1 MLWIL
6 LSVCLFLVIAFFVTA
21 YVCYRITFFVPKK
34 YRTPPQEIPYN
45 IIPNKPEYDAIRT
58 EIVSMIDHALTIPY
72 EEIIIISHDGFRLHG
87 KYYKGND
94 GAPLQLFFHGYRSV
108 GIRDFGGGLQL
119 ALQKGHHAILVD
131 QRAQG
136 KSEGTC
142 MTFGI
147 LERLDCLAWCN
158 YAKERFG
165 SETPII
171 LVGMSM
177 GSATVLM
184 ASELD
189 LPQNVVGIIADC
201 GYSSPKGIIQ
211 KVIREDMKLP
221 LKSSYFFLKLGA
233 RIYGKFDLESSSATE
248 AVKHT
253 KVPILF
259 IHGDSDLFVPYE
271 MSKANYDACV
281 SKKTFVT
288 VENAG
293 HGICYLVDKEKYT
306 NAVDTFLKSIL

>member
-1 MLWIL
+1 MIWIL
-6 LSVCLFLVIAFFVTA
+6 LSVFVFLVIAFFLTA
-21 YVCYRITFFVPKK
+21 YVCYRITFLVPKK

-58 EIVSMIDHALTIPY
+58 EIVTIIDNALTIPY
-72 EEIIIISHDGFRLHG
+72 EEVTIISHDGFRLHG

-94 GAPLQLFFHGYRSV
+94 GTPLQLFFHGYRSV
-108 GIRDFGGGLQL
+108 GIRDFGGGLQQ

-158 YAKERFG
+158 YVKERFG
-165 SETPII
+165 SEIPIV

-201 GYSSPKGIIQ
+201 GYSSPKEIIQ
-211 KVIREDMKLP
+211 KVIREDMQLP

-233 RIYGKFDLESSSATE
+233 RIYGKFDLESASATA
-248 AVKHT
+248 AVMRA

-259 IHGDSDLFVPYE
+259 IHGNADTFVPHA
-271 MSKANYDACV
+271 MSQANYDACQ
-281 SKKTFVT
+281 SQKSFLS

-306 NAVDTFLKSIL
+306 HAVDTFLQSIL